1 MFKIR
6 CSSIGKIMGNPRSKV
21 DRELGLLTK
30 DAQSVVIDQ
39 IAKDLYNFKEE
50 ISSKYLTKGNRN
62 ESEAILLLSRVLG
75 EFTLFKNSERFEDD
89 YMSGEPD
96 IITKDSIIDIKN
108 SYNGKTFT
116 KVALQDDL
124 DNKMYYYQL
133 QGYMHLLKKKKGYIA
148 YCLTNCDDDLIQ
160 REINN
165 NIYNLNESIKSI
177 SDEDYTMIEERVKS
191 TLTYDDIDDEAKVKI
206 FQVDYDPKVI
216 EEIQERVIKCREFY
230 DQSVEKLI
238 NNKIKNEVTR

>member
-75 EFTLFKNSERFEDD
+75 EFTLFKNTKRFEDD
-89 YMSGEPD
+89 FMSGEPD
-96 IITKDSIIDIKN
+96 IITKDAIIDVKN

-124 DNKMYYYQL
+124 DNKMYYYQI

-177 SDEDYTMIEERVKS
+177 SDEDYTIIENRVKS

-216 EEIQERVIKCREFY
+216 EEIQERVVKCREFY
-230 DQSVEKLI
+230 DQSVYKLI

>member
-6 CSSIGKIMGNPRSKV
+6 CSSIGKIMGKPRSKV
-21 DRELGLLTK
+21 DKELGLLSK
-30 DAQSVVIDQ
+30 DAQSVVIEQ
-39 IAKDLYNFKEE
+39 IAKDLYNYREE

-165 NIYNLNESIKSI
+165 NIYNLNHSIKSI

-206 FQVDYDPKVI
+206 FEVDYDPKVI
-216 EEIQERVIKCREFY
+216 EEIQERVEKCREFY
-230 DQSVEKLI
+230 NENVKKLI

>member
-6 CSSIGKIMGNPRSKV
+6 CSSIGKIMGSPRSKV
-21 DRELGLLTK
+21 DRELGLLSK
-30 DAQSVVIDQ
+30 DAQNVVIEQ
-39 IAKDLYNFKEE
+39 IAKDLYNYKEE
-50 ISSKYLTKGNRN
+50 INSKYLTKGNRN

-165 NIYNLNESIKSI
+165 NIYNLNQSIKSI
-177 SDEDYTMIEERVKS
+177 SDEDYTMIEDRVKS

-216 EEIQERVIKCREFY
+216 EEIQERVVKCREFY
-230 DQSVEKLI
+230 DQSVYKLI